1 MQCEVSHK
9 SVTHASIRGFPGE
22 QNGRMTRIIAGELRG
37 RRLRVPDEGTRP
49 TSDRVRESVFN
60 MLDARFDLHGLWVL
74 DLYAGSGALGI
85 EAVSRGAAGATFVD
99 SARKAATVIGA
110 NVKACGI
117 AASTT
122 VLTRPVSAYLSTPP
136 EKTYDLVFSDP
147 PYAVDAAAL
156 SDDLAKLAATRLAD
170 DALVVVERSTRSAG
184 DIWPGGFEVVVD
196 KNYGD
201 TRVEV
206 GEFIGS

>member
-1 MQCEVSHK
+1 MQCEVGHK
-9 SVTHASIRGFPGE
+9 SVTRTSIRGLTGE

-60 MLDARFDLHGLWVL
+60 MLDARFDLDGLWVL

-99 SARKAATVIGA
+99 SARKAAAVIGA
-110 NVKACGI
+110 NVKGCGI
-117 AASTT
+117 ASSTT
-122 VLTRPVSAYLSTPP
+122 VITRAVSAYLSSPP
-136 EKTYDLVFSDP
+136 ERTYDLVFSDP

-156 SDDLAKLAATRLAD
+156 SEDLTRLAATRLAP
-170 DALVVVERSTRSAG
+170 DALVVVERSARASG
-184 DIWPGGFEVVVD
+184 DIWPAGFEIVAD

-206 GEFIGS
+206 GEFTGA

>member
-9 SVTHASIRGFPGE
+9 SVTHGCHRGFTGG
-22 QNGRMTRIIAGELRG
+22 QNGPMTRIIAGELRG
-37 RRLRVPDEGTRP
+37 RRLRVPGEGTRP

-60 MLDARFDLHGLWVL
+60 ILDARFDLDGLWVL

-99 SARKAATVIGA
+99 SARKAAAVIGA
-110 NVKACGI
+110 NVQVCGI
-117 AASTT
+117 ASSTT
-122 VLTRPVSAYLSTPP
+122 VLTRPVSAYLSSPP
-136 EKTYDLVFSDP
+136 ERKYDLVFSDP
-147 PYAVDAAAL
+147 PYAVDASAL
-156 SDDLAKLAATRLAD
+156 SEDLTRLAATRLAE
-170 DALVVVERSTRSAG
+170 DALVVVERSARSTG
-184 DIWPGGFEVVVD
+184 RIWPAGFEVLVD

-206 GEFIGS
+206 GEFTGA